1 LTKAAIMTGK
11 ISVLP
16 DFLASCPTLSR
27 LTPSLVNKDQ
37 LLCLPD
43 PFAPWMKAEDSNR
56 ERERDREREC
66 KSDAVGLSLEVSS
79 ARNR

>member
-1 LTKAAIMTGK
+1 MTGK

-56 ERERDREREC
+56 EREREREC